1 MSGNHIRSRL
11 LKLEQRILPAHDG
24 FTLEELC
31 RAMWQRDEQQ
41 FFEIAKGSSVSF
53 FVPQFEFE
61 DLERERR
68 NNQPGRNV

>member
-31 RAMWQRDEQQ
+31 RAMWQRDKQQ
-41 FFEIAKGSSVSF
+41 ILEIAKGSSFSF
-53 FVPQFEFE
+53 FVRQFEFE